1 MESDRLLVLYPQ
13 KRGPEKERSRMDEVL
28 RAALDGIDTEIVE
41 DMEILEQDPFK
52 YRGRRLLF
60 AVPLGRN
67 GINRGYYEVL
77 AWLRGGDQ
85 VLAGATAGMIIDAE
99 SEFYTKATARELA
112 VAANRAGCAFVGRP
126 LVEGTASL
134 DNYLI
139 QAANMNT
146 DRFGAY
152 KKSCDPGTSNSGRNM
167 AAERRIAPSGPSR
180 LKPQDLQY
188 PGDLAESKGVPG

>member
-41 DMEILEQDPFK
+41 DMEIWSRILQISWTQTPVCSSTWEKWHQ
-52 YRGRRLLF
+52 
-60 AVPLGRN
+60 
-67 GINRGYYEVL
+67 RGYYEVL

-139 QAANMNT
+139 QL
-146 DRFGAY
+146 
-152 KKSCDPGTSNSGRNM
+152 P
-167 AAERRIAPSGPSR
+167 I
-180 LKPQDLQY
+180 
-188 PGDLAESKGVPG
+188 

>member
-13 KRGPEKERSRMDEVL
+13 KRGPEKERSRIDEVL
-28 RAALDGIDTEIVE
+28 RAALDGIDAEIVE
-41 DMEILEQDPFK
+41 DMEILEQDPCK

-60 AVPLGRN
+60 AVPLGKN

-139 QAANMNT
+139 RSSRRSFTFCQIARVLEVRWFEAWRT
-146 DRFGAY
+146 RRCDSSFGCHV
-152 KKSCDPGTSNSGRNM
+152 SS
-167 AAERRIAPSGPSR
+167 RI
-180 LKPQDLQY
+180 
-188 PGDLAESKGVPG
+188 